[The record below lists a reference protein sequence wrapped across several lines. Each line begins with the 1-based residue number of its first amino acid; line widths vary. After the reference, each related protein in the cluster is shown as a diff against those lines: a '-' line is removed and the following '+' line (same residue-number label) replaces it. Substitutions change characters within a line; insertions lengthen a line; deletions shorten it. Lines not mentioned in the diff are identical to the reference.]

1 MEVALVT
8 LEEVLQVVL
17 LDKHQLRRD
26 QLQEPEEEHKVMWL
40 QEQPR
45 VRGLTANCQWLCNK
59 QNKHQIRLTAEVP
72 LLDKFHH
79 ITPEPLTVKPLA
91 CQLNNL
97 CHNLK

>member
-1 MEVALVT
+1 MEVAWVT

-17 LDKHQLRRD
+17 LDKHQPRSD
-26 QLQEPEEEHKVMWL
+26 QLKVEEEHKVMWL

-79 ITPEPLTVKPLA
+79 ITLEPLMAKLLA